1 MSKSTVAIAL
11 MCALTVAPVRGEIEK
26 TAVPTDHGIEF
37 LWWPKVAIP
46 RGWKHDHEVS
56 VVNYINMMYP
66 EGETF
71 AASPVVMYTRA
82 LYFEHGDSE
91 KELAQ
96 AIADDHRGFL
106 ERFPDSKVA
115 EVAATVTG
123 DGTRL
128 QTFSFAPVS
137 KGNWELVA
145 YGREPTFVLMFC
157 LSARSRPALE
167 QHRPAFQAM
176 VRSYTSKD

>member
-1 MSKSTVAIAL
+1 
-11 MCALTVAPVRGEIEK
+11 
-26 TAVPTDHGIEF
+26 
-37 LWWPKVAIP
+37 
-46 RGWKHDHEVS
+46 
-56 VVNYINMMYP
+56 
-66 EGETF
+66 
-71 AASPVVMYTRA
+71 
-82 LYFEHGDSE
+82 
-91 KELAQ
+91 
-96 AIADDHRGFL
+96 
-106 ERFPDSKVA
+106 VA